1 MLLKRWEGGMRRTLF
16 VFVIILSGLVTL
28 LFEEAAAAQRTLAV
42 LYFEN
47 NSLAKKAEMEPL
59 RKGLGDLFIT
69 EFAKIEQFQVVERS
83 QLQQIFEEMKLGQ
96 SGMLDAGS
104 AQQVGKLLGAQ
115 NLLLGSFMN
124 MFDGKLRIDIR
135 IVEVETGLTLK
146 AEEETGPPKDLY
158 KLINKLVGKTLKDLD
173 IRISKADMQRLSQ
186 VENTSFDAALYY
198 AKGLEYEDADDLGN
212 AKKMYQLA
220 LKKNEKFRKA
230 QERLQALDKM

>member
-1 MLLKRWEGGMRRTLF
+1 MRKALFILFIFLLGF
-16 VFVIILSGLVTL
+16 VVLSLG
-28 LFEEAAAAQRTLAV
+28 EAIAGKRTLAV

-59 RKGLGDLFIT
+59 RKGLADMFIT

-96 SGMLDAGS
+96 SGMLDGNS
-104 AQQVGKLLGAQ
+104 AQKVGKLLGAQ

-146 AEEETGPPKDLY
+146 AEEETGSPKELY
-158 KLINKLVGKTLKDLD
+158 KLITQLVGKTLKDLD
-173 IRISKADMQRLSQ
+173 IKISKADVQRLSQ

-198 AKGLEYEDADDLGN
+198 AKGLEYEDANDLSN
-212 AKKMYQLA
+212 AKKMYQMA
-220 LKKNEKFRKA
+220 LKKNEKFAKA
-230 QERLQALDKM
+230 QERLQTLGKK

>member
-1 MLLKRWEGGMRRTLF
+1 MRKALFILFIFLLGF
-16 VFVIILSGLVTL
+16 VVLSLG
-28 LFEEAAAAQRTLAV
+28 EAIAGKRTLAV

-59 RKGLGDLFIT
+59 RIGLADMFIT

-96 SGMLDAGS
+96 SGMLDGNS

-146 AEEETGPPKDLY
+146 AEEETGSPKELY
-158 KLINKLVGKTLKDLD
+158 KLITQLVGKTLKDLD
-173 IRISKADMQRLSQ
+173 IKISKADVQRLSQ

-198 AKGLEYEDADDLGN
+198 AKGLEYEDANDLSN
-212 AKKMYQLA
+212 AKKMYQMA
-220 LKKNEKFRKA
+220 LKKNEKFAKA
-230 QERLQALDKM
+230 QERLQTLGKK